1 MELAIH
7 TWMRSEPLEQAIR
20 RAAAAG
26 VTAIE
31 IAGEPERHVPK
42 DVGPLLKA
50 AGMTCFGGVTLMME
64 GRSLITPDA
73 ARRAK
78 SVQYVKDCV
87 SLVSDLGGVEM
98 SVVPGTVGQII
109 PEGRPDDEWRW
120 AIDSL
125 SECVE
130 HARPQGVTIAI
141 EPINRFETYFINRAD
156 QALALAE
163 AVGPDCGVCLDLF
176 HLNIEEDD
184 VLAALRRAGS
194 RLADVHVADNNRMAP
209 GMGTLDWPAIVGTL
223 KEINYDGP
231 LSIEFCAPVDRTPA
245 NPHPGSIDEDPSGI
259 SAEDRKFIEDHGSNL
274 LSEGFYTQL
283 VETSAQ
289 TLLPLIGR

>member
-7 TWMRSEPLEQAIR
+7 TWMRHEPLEQAIR

-26 VTAIE
+26 VTALE
-31 IAGEPERHVPK
+31 IAGEPERHVPAN
-42 DVGPLLKA
+42 VAPMLST
-50 AGMTCFGGVTLMME
+50 AGMRCFGGVTMMME

-73 ARRAK
+73 ARRAT

-87 SLVSDLGGVEM
+87 SLVSDLGGVEL
-98 SVVPGTVGQII
+98 STVPGTVGQIV
-109 PEGRPDDEWRW
+109 PEGRPEDEWRW
-120 AIDSL
+120 AVDSV
-125 SECVE
+125 SECAE
-130 HARPQGVTIAI
+130 HARACGVTIAI

-163 AVGPDCGVCLDLF
+163 AVGPHVGVCLDLF
-176 HLNIEEDD
+176 HMNIEEDD

-194 RLADVHVADNNRMAP
+194 RLKDVHVADNNRMPP
-209 GMGTLDWPAIVGTL
+209 GMGTLDWPAIVAAL
-223 KEINYDGP
+223 KDMSYDGP

-245 NPHPGSIDEDPSGI
+245 NPYPNSLDENPEHV

-274 LSEGFYTQL
+274 LSESFYSQL
-283 VETSAQ
+283 VSRSAE

>member
-7 TWMRSEPLEQAIR
+7 TWMRSEPLEQAVR
-20 RAAAAG
+20 RAADAG
-26 VTAIE
+26 VTALE
-31 IAGEPERHVPK
+31 IAGEPNRHIPK
-42 DVGPLLKA
+42 EVEPMLRA
-50 AGMTCFGGVTLMME
+50 AGMRCFGGVTLMME

-87 SLVSDLGGVEM
+87 SLVGDLGGEEL
-98 SVVPGTVGQII
+98 SVVPGTVGQVI

-120 AIDSL
+120 AVESV

-130 HARPQGVTIAI
+130 FARSYGLTIAI

-176 HLNIEEDD
+176 HMNMEESD
-184 VLAALRRAGS
+184 VLGALRKAGP

-209 GMGTLDWPAIVGTL
+209 GMGTLDWAAIVQTL
-223 KEINYDGP
+223 RDIQYDGP

-245 NPHPGSIDEDPSGI
+245 NPFPGSLDENPGGV

-274 LSEGFYTQL
+274 LSESFYSQL
-283 VETSAQ
+283 VRTSAE

>member
-26 VTAIE
+26 VTALE
-31 IAGEPERHVPK
+31 IAGEPDRHVPK
-42 DVGPLLKA
+42 DVEPMLKA

-64 GRSLITPDA
+64 GRSLITSDA

-78 SVQYVKDCV
+78 SIQYVKDCV
-87 SLVSDLGGVEM
+87 TLVSDLGGIEL
-98 SVVPGTVGQII
+98 SVVPATVGQIV

-176 HLNIEEDD
+176 HMNMEEDD
-184 VLAALRRAGS
+184 VLAALRRAGP
-194 RLADVHVADNNRMAP
+194 RLADVHVADNNRMPP
-209 GMGTLDWPAIVGTL
+209 GMGTLDWRKIVSTL
-223 KEINYDGP
+223 EEIDYGGP

-245 NPHPGSIDEDPSGI
+245 NPHPGSIDEDPSGV